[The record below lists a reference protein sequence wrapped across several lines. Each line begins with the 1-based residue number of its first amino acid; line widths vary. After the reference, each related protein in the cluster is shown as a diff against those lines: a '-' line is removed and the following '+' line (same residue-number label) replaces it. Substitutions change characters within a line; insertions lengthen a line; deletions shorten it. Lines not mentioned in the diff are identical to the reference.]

1 MAIAFIGFGEV
12 AYCISK
18 GIREDFTDPPA
29 IANGITGYD
38 IALGSGNA
46 YEATLKSRAAEVG
59 ATLFTSVAE
68 AVKDADIV
76 FSAVQGGYAVDAGK
90 SARDHMK
97 SGAIYIDLT
106 TANPRHKLELEN
118 YFAEKGIGFVD
129 SAMLGPLP
137 IYKHKVPMLLSGSG
151 AEKAESVMRALHMD
165 VTPVAGEAGSASK
178 IKLIRS
184 VYMKGLQALLVET
197 FVFAHKAGVES
208 VVLDSISGTMSATSF
223 PDTVKRLVCADLIHA
238 ERRAHEVEE
247 SIDVMQDM
255 GISPLVSAAVVE
267 RLKAS
272 AALGYREELGGKA
285 PASLEDVF
293 TLWDKKNYA

>member
-1 MAIAFIGFGEV
+1 MVIAFIGFGEV

-18 GIREDFTDPPA
+18 GLREDLADPPA
-29 IANGITGYD
+29 ISGYD
-38 IALGSGNA
+38 IALGSGSA

-59 ATLFTSVAE
+59 ATLFSSVAD
-68 AVKDADIV
+68 AVQGADIV

-90 SARDHMK
+90 SARDRMK
-97 SGAIYIDLT
+97 KGALYIDLT
-106 TANPRHKLELEN
+106 TANPDHKLELEKH
-118 YFAEKGIGFVD
+118 FAEKGISFVD

-137 IYKHKVPMLLSGSG
+137 IYKHKVPMLISGSG
-151 AEKAESVMRALHMD
+151 TKEAESAMRAMHMD
-165 VTPVAGEAGSASK
+165 VTPVAGAAGSASK

-208 VVLDSISGTMSATSF
+208 MVLDSISGTMSATSF
-223 PDTVKRLVCADLIHA
+223 PETVKRLVAADLIHA

-247 SIDVMQDM
+247 SIGVMKDM
-255 GISPLVSAAVVE
+255 GIAPTVSTAVVK

-272 AALGYREELGGKA
+272 ASLGYREELGGKA
-285 PASLEDVF
+285 PGSLDEVF
-293 TLWDKKNYA
+293 ALWDKKNYA

>member
-1 MAIAFIGFGEV
+1 MMIAFIGFGEV
-12 AYCISK
+12 AYHISR
-18 GIREDFTDPPA
+18 GLREDFASPPA
-29 IANGITGYD
+29 IMGYD
-38 IALGSGNA
+38 IALGSGSV
-46 YEATLKSRAAEVG
+46 YEATLKSRAAEVC
-59 ATLFTSVAE
+59 ATLFSGVAE

-97 SGAIYIDLT
+97 NGALYIDLT
-106 TANPRHKLELEN
+106 TANPKYKLELEK
-118 YFAEKGIGFVD
+118 YFSETGIGFVD
-129 SAMLGPLP
+129 AAMLGPLP
-137 IYKHKVPMLLSGSG
+137 IYKHKVPMLISGNSVG
-151 AEKAESVMRALHMD
+151 KAEPVMRAMHMD

-197 FVFAHKAGVES
+197 FLFAHKAGVES
-208 VVLDSISGTMSATSF
+208 VVLDSISGTMSSSSF
-223 PDTVKRLVCADLIHA
+223 AETVKRLVCADLIHA

-247 SIDVMQDM
+247 SMDVMRDM

-272 AALGYREELGGKA
+272 AALGYREKLGGNA
-285 PASLEDVF
+285 PKSLDEAF
-293 TLWDKKNYA
+293 TLWDMKNYA